1 MVRRDPRPHYWGCV
15 LNALRQSE
23 EKHLEWHTVNRI
35 LDAVLNALR
44 QSVGK

>member
-1 MVRRDPRPHYWGCV
+1 MRGRIRP
-15 LNALRQSE
+15 LTMDNALRQSE

-35 LDAVLNALR
+35 LDTVLNALR